1 MLRWGQQNCQ
11 LELPGGRGCL
21 SQRVTQ
27 QGGQGRRGDGVRG
40 EAKVTLP
47 TLPGPARA
55 GQGTPLPFVP
65 GCGALPGA
73 AEGRR
78 TGGSAPAHRGRVPAR
93 HGPRSTAAPRRNRS
107 DALSHRR
114 ACASASRRSL
124 NLSPLPSVLC
134 RLSSAQRGRGS
145 AHHHVAPGSCR
156 PEPGTPES
164 GAGSQSPARVPQ
176 LQPPPAAVRGRLSQ
190 TAVTTEHSLLY
201 SRTQCPPCQYINFL
215 IALLIN

>member
-1 MLRWGQQNCQ
+1 MAENQLVFSRKKYDDHNAAVGTAKLPTRASRRQRMLKSASNAA
-11 LELPGGRGCL
+11 GRAR
-21 SQRVTQ
+21 QER
-27 QGGQGRRGDGVRG
+27 RRGARG
-40 EAKVTLP
+40 GEGDAP
-47 TLPGPARA
+47 HSAR
-55 GQGTPLPFVP
+55 PSMD
-65 GCGALPGA
+65 
-73 AEGRR
+73 RR

-93 HGPRSTAAPRRNRS
+93 HGPRSTAAPRRNGS

-114 ACASASRRSL
+114 ACAGASRRSL

-134 RLSSAQRGRGS
+134 CLSSAQRGRGGT
-145 AHHHVAPGSCR
+145 HHHVAPGSRR

-164 GAGSQSPARVPQ
+164 GAGSQSPAPVPQ